1 MIRQC
6 LALLLAD
13 RLNFILVTNHVLQN
27 PWSENWLSVGFSG
40 FLKFSSNFKS
50 QRSQRIVH
58 RIHNQTTLYNSFS
71 NL

>member
-13 RLNFILVTNHVLQN
+13 RLNLILVTNHVLQN
-27 PWSENWLSVGFSG
+27 PWSENWLSVLQWF
-40 FLKFSSNFKS
+40 FKIL
-50 QRSQRIVH
+50 QQFQIQLSQRIVH

>member
-13 RLNFILVTNHVLQN
+13 RLNLILVTNHVLQN
-27 PWSENWLSVGFSG
+27 PWSENWLSVLQWF
-40 FLKFSSNFKS
+40 FQILQQF
-50 QRSQRIVH
+50 QIQLSQRIVH